1 MIKRCYDRRQPQC
14 LIFNPDKL
22 GHEQTRTL
30 IKGLRTQVRLMT
42 FFPEAQKKMDEELLT
57 VIKDFLE
64 MGHVD
69 NIVALFHRNHQ
80 YYSWTGA
87 ILDDER
93 FNVRLGV
100 SVLFEELRKRE
111 PEELDRARPSLLP
124 LLKSEKAHIRGEAVS
139 ILGIIGSKAAC
150 DAIKTMLQDK
160 QSQIREVSADIL
172 TELGYTLDC

>member
-1 MIKRCYDRRQPQC
+1 M
-14 LIFNPDKL
+14 IFNPEKL
-22 GHEQTRTL
+22 GHEQTGSFLKDQRTPAGL
-30 IKGLRTQVRLMT
+30 IT
-42 FFPEAQKKMDEELLT
+42 FFPETTKKMDEELLN

-69 NIVALFHRNHQ
+69 NIVAMFHRNHQ

-111 PEELDRARPSLLP
+111 PEALDRARPSLLP
-124 LLKSEKAHIRGEAVS
+124 LLRSEKPHIRGEAVS
-139 ILGIIGSKAAC
+139 ILGIIGSEAAC
-150 DAIKTMLQDK
+150 EAIKPMLRDE
-160 QSQIREVSADIL
+160 QSQVREISADIL

>member
-1 MIKRCYDRRQPQC
+1 MT
-14 LIFNPDKL
+14 FNPEKL
-22 GHEQTRTL
+22 GHDETGSLINDQRTPARK
-30 IKGLRTQVRLMT
+30 IT
-42 FFPEAQKKMDEELLT
+42 FFPETTKKMDEELLS

-69 NIVALFHRNHQ
+69 NIVAMFHRNHE

-124 LLKSEKAHIRGEAVS
+124 LLRSEKPHIRGEAVS

-150 DAIKTMLQDK
+150 EAIKPMLRDK
-160 QSQIREVSADIL
+160 QSQVREVSADIL
-172 TELGYTLDC
+172 TELGYTLDY